1 VDWWDLGRD
10 ALAVMAGDGGA
21 FGLGVGHSSG
31 GAALAMAEVL
41 APGTFAALVL
51 IEPVI
56 FPPPFRRDPGSEMAE
71 AARRR
76 KRGFASPAEAR
87 ANYLGRGPF
96 ARWTETAVDLYVA
109 HGMRAEGDS
118 WVLKCEPEVEAEF
131 YASGNAHG
139 VWERLEE
146 VGCPVLIVA
155 GDESPDHWTEL
166 TRAQVASFPR
176 ARLVTVPGTDHF
188 VPMERPDVVA
198 AAIARVAG

>member
-1 VDWWDLGRD
+1 MTAAASGGDPGIAREVHPGPEPGMLLVHATGFCKELWRPVVTELRSLGVANRVVAVDQRGHGDSPPPPRPVDWWDLGRD

-118 WVLKCEPEVEAEF
+118 WVL
-131 YASGNAHG
+131 
-139 VWERLEE
+139 
-146 VGCPVLIVA
+146 
-155 GDESPDHWTEL
+155 
-166 TRAQVASFPR
+166 
-176 ARLVTVPGTDHF
+176 
-188 VPMERPDVVA
+188 
-198 AAIARVAG
+198 